1 MRLAFYAP
9 MKPPDHA
16 VPSGDREIARLL
28 MRALALAGFD
38 VDLASRLRT
47 FDREGDAKRQAR
59 MATVGAAVAR
69 RLVQRYRRVG
79 GAPAVWFTYHLHHKA
94 PDVVGPAV
102 CRALHIPYVVAEAS
116 VAAKQRDGPWR
127 VGYAQSLDALRRAS
141 GVVCL
146 NPADAA
152 GVRAVVAG
160 TPCEVV
166 PPFVDAQR
174 FPPRSERQPDEPVR
188 LVTVAMMRAGA
199 KLRSYR
205 LLADALRRIDAAPWR
220 LAIVGDGPVRG
231 EVAEAFA
238 PFPTG
243 RVHFLGALDA
253 AGVAGVLRESDVFV
267 WPAIDEAFGMALL
280 EAQACGLPVVAG
292 RSEGVASIVSD
303 RRSGLLA
310 DMGDAPAFAT
320 ALDALIVDGER
331 RRRLGTQAR
340 QHVLDRHDLASA
352 ARSLRAFIARASE
365 RFAMSAASE
374 SRDDG
379 HA

>member
-1 MRLAFYAP
+1 MRVAFYAP
-9 MKPPDHA
+9 LKSPDHA

-38 VDLASRLRT
+38 VELASRLRT
-47 FDREGDAKRQAR
+47 FDREGNAERQAR
-59 MATVGAAVAR
+59 MATLGAAVVR
-69 RLVQRYRRVG
+69 RLVDRYRRDG
-79 GAPAVWFTYHLHHKA
+79 RGPALWFTYHLHHKA

-102 CRALHIPYVVAEAS
+102 CRALRIPYIVAEAS
-116 VAAKQRDGPWR
+116 VAAKQRDGAWR
-127 VGYAQSLDALRRAS
+127 VGYAQSLDALRRAA

-152 GVRAVVAG
+152 GVRAVVAS

-174 FPPRSERQPDEPVR
+174 FTLRSEAGPGEPVR

-205 LLADALRRIDAAPWR
+205 LLADALRRIDTAPWR
-220 LAIVGDGPVRG
+220 LAIVGDGPARR

-238 PFPTG
+238 TFPAG
-243 RVHFLGALDA
+243 RIRFLGALDA
-253 AGVAGVLRESDVFV
+253 DAVAGVLRESDVFA

-280 EAQACGLPVVAG
+280 EAQACGVPVVAG
-292 RSEGVASIVSD
+292 RSEGVASIVAD
-303 RRSGLLA
+303 GRSGLLA
-310 DMGDAPAFAT
+310 DVGDAHAFAT
-320 ALDALIVDGER
+320 ALDALIVDHALRG
-331 RRRLGTQAR
+331 RLGAQAR
-340 QHVLDRHDLASA
+340 EHVLDRHDLPSA

-365 RFAMSAASE
+365 RFAASAGRD

-379 HA
+379 DA